1 MSAGGLSEA
10 RLRRMGD
17 VMAGHVERGVPG
29 LVWLVSRRGEVH
41 VEALGSATLASA
53 EHDAVPMR
61 RDTIFRFASHDQA
74 RHRSRRD
81 DPGGGVPA
89 ARSTTRSTPGCP
101 SSPIAGC

>member
-1 MSAGGLSEA
+1 MIRECPAPDQIGDPPVPDEFRGGHESPVLTGRDERGLEMSAGGLSEA

-41 VEALGSATLASA
+41 AEALGSATLASV

-61 RDTIFRFASHDQA
+61 RDTIFRFAS
-74 RHRSRRD
+74 
-81 DPGGGVPA
+81 
-89 ARSTTRSTPGCP
+89 
-101 SSPIAGC
+101 

>member
-41 VEALGSATLASA
+41 AAALGSATLR
-53 EHDAVPMR
+53 V
-61 RDTIFRFASHDQA
+61 
-74 RHRSRRD
+74 
-81 DPGGGVPA
+81 GG
-89 ARSTTRSTPGCP
+89 T
-101 SSPIAGC
+101 